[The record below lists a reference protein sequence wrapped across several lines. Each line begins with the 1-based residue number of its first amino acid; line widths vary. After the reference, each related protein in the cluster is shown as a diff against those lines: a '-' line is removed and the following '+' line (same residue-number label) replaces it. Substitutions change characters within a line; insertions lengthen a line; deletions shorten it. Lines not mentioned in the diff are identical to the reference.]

1 MTTYQLPFTLDQSTL
16 LWNTPMRLGLNVG
29 YSGATI
35 DLPLE
40 MIHTA
45 DRLGYY
51 AAWTAEAY
59 GSDAVAPLAW
69 IGAQTQRIHL
79 GTAVMQMPART
90 PAMTAMTAMTLDQ
103 LSGGRMLLGLGLSG
117 PQVVEGWHGQPYG
130 KPLGK
135 TREYVH
141 IVRTILARSEPLA
154 FAGDYYQVP
163 YTGTDATGLGKPL
176 KSILHGRADLPIY
189 LAAIGPKNVELAAE
203 IADGWLPI
211 FFAPAHYDA
220 VFRPAVEAGFAR
232 AAASKGYAHFD
243 IAPSVFVVM
252 GDDVDAC
259 RAAIKP
265 FLALYVGG
273 MGAKGRNFY
282 HDLVTRYGFGEEADQ
297 IQTLYLSGQKQ
308 EAAAAIPDAL
318 VDAVA
323 LCGPRNRIA
332 EGLERWQASP
342 INTLIINTFDP
353 QIVSTLAELVLG
365 NDAGH
370 PDVAYSLPSAARP
383 APAAAQPAKE
393 PSHMS
398 MDASEA
404 APNAPASAAVFAQMQ
419 ERIARNPNLAQ
430 RMNAI
435 FQFNITGE
443 PGGAWVVDLKEN
455 PGVRAGTVDGPGG
468 ADVTI
473 TMQDDDFVA
482 MTSGDLNPMSAF
494 AQGKIKVQGNVMLAS
509 KLQQLFS

>member
-1 MTTYQLPFTLDQSTL
+1 
-16 LWNTPMRLGLNVG
+16 MRLGLNVG

-35 DLPLE
+35 DLPME
-40 MIHTA
+40 MIRMA
-45 DRLGYY
+45 DRLGYF

-79 GTAVMQMPART
+79 GTGIMQMPART

-130 KPLGK
+130 KPLAK

-141 IVRTILARSEPLA
+141 IVRTILARKEPLD
-154 FAGDYYQVP
+154 FAGEHYQTP
-163 YTGTDATGLGKPL
+163 YRGGDATGLGKPL

-203 IADGWLPI
+203 IADGWLPM

-232 AAASKGYAHFD
+232 APAPRDYATFD
-243 IAPSVFVVM
+243 IAPSVFVVL

-259 RAAIKP
+259 RASIKP

-273 MGAKGRNFY
+273 MGAKGKNFY
-282 HDLVTRYGFGEEADQ
+282 HDLVSRYGFGEEADR
-297 IQTLYLSGQKQ
+297 IQALYLGGQKQ
-308 EAAAAIPDAL
+308 EAAAAIPDTL

-323 LCGPRNRIA
+323 LCGPRSRIA

-342 INTLIINTFDP
+342 IQTLTLNTFDP
-353 QIVSTLAELVLG
+353 QVVSTMAELVLG
-365 NDAGH
+365 SDAGD
-370 PDVAYSLPSAARP
+370 PNKSWSLPSAAAP
-383 APAAAQPAKE
+383 APAAAQSTE
-393 PSHMS
+393 EVSHVS
-398 MDASEA
+398 MDASEP
-404 APNAPASAAVFAQMQ
+404 APNASQSAPVFAQMQ
-419 ERIARNPNLAQ
+419 ARIARNPNMAQ

-455 PGVRAGTVDGPGG
+455 PGVREGSAEN

-473 TMQDDDFVA
+473 TMQDGDFVA
-482 MTSGDLNPMSAF
+482 MTSGVLNPMSAF
-494 AQGKIKVQGNVMLAS
+494 AQGKIKVHGNLMLAS